1 MIHWIMVC
9 LTSASFSLCINGELH
24 GFFKSKRGLRQG
36 DPISPYLFTIVMEAF
51 NMMVK
56 RQIRRDGRFRFH
68 WGCEKFQLTH
78 LCFADDLLLLCH
90 GDLISASILR
100 RALDE
105 FAMCSGLFPSIAKSV
120 AFFGS
125 VPDC

>member
-1 MIHWIMVC
+1 
-9 LTSASFSLCINGELH
+9 
-24 GFFKSKRGLRQG
+24 
-36 DPISPYLFTIVMEAF
+36 
-51 NMMVK
+51 MMVK

-105 FAMCSGLFPSIAKSV
+105 FAMCSGLFPSS
-120 AFFGS
+120 
-125 VPDC
+125 